1 MAQKEKKGP
10 MTALW
15 MGLGLILVV
24 AVIMVFA
31 YRAIFPAD
39 DSRDPMGGAKIKS
52 QEIWSADGLTVTA
65 SEIGKYVERS
75 WDRDAVYLKVKNDGS
90 SPKVLRC
97 TALSV
102 NGAAVQ
108 PELLL
113 EAQPGAATDG
123 KLLFDRMSLYDMQ
136 IIHVG
141 EISLELAA
149 YDPVSGSETARSGRI
164 TLKTNKAKKAET
176 PSFMYKTEALCD
188 TNGIRISAA
197 DLSVAYSDASSA
209 LRLYV
214 ENTSGTDIRVV
225 PADIKVNGK
234 TYEVKRKNAD
244 GSVYDTRGVGEG
256 YTFPAATNGSFYY
269 ELEWEPLEDVLPLD
283 NVTGTFKILDNKNGQ
298 SIAEEPFEY
307 KYQ

>member
-1 MAQKEKKGP
+1 MAQKERKGP

-39 DSRDPMGGAKIKS
+39 DSRDPMGGAKIRS

-90 SPKVLRC
+90 SPKLLRC

-108 PELLL
+108 PELML
-113 EAQPGAATDG
+113 EAQPGAVTDG
-123 KLLFDRMSLYDMQ
+123 KLFFDRSSLYDMQ

-141 EISLELAA
+141 EIGLELAVF
-149 YDPVSGSETARSGRI
+149 DPSSGAETARSGLI
-164 TLKTNKAKKAET
+164 TLKTNKAKKAEL
-176 PSFMYKTEALCD
+176 PRFMYKSDMLYDAAGV
-188 TNGIRISAA
+188 GIGAA
-197 DLSVAYSDASSA
+197 DLSVAFTESSSA
-209 LRLYV
+209 VRFYV

-234 TYEVKRKNAD
+234 AYEVKRKNAD

-256 YTFPAATNGSFYY
+256 YTFPAGTKGSFYY

-298 SIAEEPFEY
+298 SIAEAPFEY